1 MSAVR
6 GVMSVGMF
14 VALVTLIGA
23 WLAVESRAQTADK
36 PSIAGG
42 WTLNADQSDRQ
53 SDRDGDRSAGR
64 RDDGGGGYGRRGG
77 GRRGFGGGGFG
88 GGRGGYGRG
97 TPENAEEMAR
107 RRDAMRDIINPP
119 NHLVVTQTDS
129 MVVMTGPDGRTT
141 RLSPDGKKVKDENTG
156 IERRTKWDAGKL
168 VSEISGA
175 GGMKLTETYALVPET
190 HQLRISVQIEGGRGG
205 QARTVTH
212 VYDSDGR

>member
-6 GVMSVGMF
+6 GVMSVGMV

-36 PSIAGG
+36 PSIGG
-42 WTLNADQSDRQ
+42 AWTLNADQSDRQ
-53 SDRDGDRSAGR
+53 SDRDGDRSEGR
-64 RDDGGGGYGRRGG
+64 RDGGGGYGRRGG
-77 GRRGFGGGGFG
+77 GRGGFGGGGFG

-97 TPENAEEMAR
+97 TPENTEEMAR

-175 GGMKLTETYALVPET
+175 GGMKLTETYVLVPET

-212 VYDSDGR
+212 VYDADVR

>member
-1 MSAVR
+1 
-6 GVMSVGMF
+6 
-14 VALVTLIGA
+14 
-23 WLAVESRAQTADK
+23 
-36 PSIAGG
+36 
-42 WTLNADQSDRQ
+42 
-53 SDRDGDRSAGR
+53 
-64 RDDGGGGYGRRGG
+64 
-77 GRRGFGGGGFG
+77 
-88 GGRGGYGRG
+88 
-97 TPENAEEMAR
+97 
-107 RRDAMRDIINPP
+107 MRDIINPP

-156 IERRTKWDAGKL
+156 IERRTRWDAGKL

-205 QARTVTH
+205 QARTVTD

>member
-6 GVMSVGMF
+6 GVMSVGIV
-14 VALVTLIGA
+14 VALVALIGA

-64 RDDGGGGYGRRGG
+64 RDNGGGGYGRRGG
-77 GRRGFGGGGFG
+77 GRGGFGGGGFG

>member
-64 RDDGGGGYGRRGG
+64 RDDGGGYGRRGG
-77 GRRGFGGGGFG
+77 GRGGFGGGGFG

-190 HQLRISVQIEGGRGG
+190 HQLRISAQIEGGRGG

>member
-1 MSAVR
+1 
-6 GVMSVGMF
+6 MSVGMF

-64 RDDGGGGYGRRGG
+64 RDNGGGGYGRRGG
-77 GRRGFGGGGFG
+77 GRGGFGGGGFG

>member
-64 RDDGGGGYGRRGG
+64 RDNGGGGYGRRGG
-77 GRRGFGGGGFG
+77 GRGGFGGGGFG

-190 HQLRISVQIEGGRGG
+190 HQLRISVQIEGRRGG

>member
-129 MVVMTGPDGRTT
+129 MVVVTGPDGRTT

>member
-64 RDDGGGGYGRRGG
+64 RDNGGGGYGRRGG
-77 GRRGFGGGGFG
+77 GRGGFGGGGFG

-190 HQLRISVQIEGGRGG
+190 HQLRISAQIEGGRGG

>member
-23 WLAVESRAQTADK
+23 WLAAESRAQTADK

-64 RDDGGGGYGRRGG
+64 RDDGGGG
-77 GRRGFGGGGFG
+77 FGGGGCG

-129 MVVMTGPDGRTT
+129 MVVKIGRA
-141 RLSPDGKKVKDENTG
+141 S
-156 IERRTKWDAGKL
+156 
-168 VSEISGA
+168 
-175 GGMKLTETYALVPET
+175 
-190 HQLRISVQIEGGRGG
+190 
-205 QARTVTH
+205 
-212 VYDSDGR
+212 

>member
-1 MSAVR
+1 MLTAPADRRPMSAVR

-77 GRRGFGGGGFG
+77 GRGGFGGGGFG
-88 GGRGGYGRG
+88 GGG
-97 TPENAEEMAR
+97 
-107 RRDAMRDIINPP
+107 
-119 NHLVVTQTDS
+119 
-129 MVVMTGPDGRTT
+129 
-141 RLSPDGKKVKDENTG
+141 
-156 IERRTKWDAGKL
+156 
-168 VSEISGA
+168 
-175 GGMKLTETYALVPET
+175 
-190 HQLRISVQIEGGRGG
+190 GGRGG
-205 QARTVTH
+205 GAPREPQEKSPR
-212 VYDSDGR
+212 

>member
-23 WLAVESRAQTADK
+23 WLAAESRAQTADK

-156 IERRTKWDAGKL
+156 IERRTRWDAGKL

-205 QARTVTH
+205 QARTVTD

>member
-6 GVMSVGMF
+6 GVMSVGMV

>member
-77 GRRGFGGGGFG
+77 GRGGFGGGGFG

>member
-77 GRRGFGGGGFG
+77 GRGGFGGGGFG

-175 GGMKLTETYALVPET
+175 GGMKLTETYVLVPET

>member
-1 MSAVR
+1 AGDADGACRQEGPMSAVR

-64 RDDGGGGYGRRGG
+64 RD
-77 GRRGFGGGGFG
+77 FGGGGFG

-205 QARTVTH
+205 QARTATH

>member
-64 RDDGGGGYGRRGG
+64 RDNGGGGYGRRGG
-77 GRRGFGGGGFG
+77 GRGGFGGGGFG

>member
-77 GRRGFGGGGFG
+77 GRGGFGGGGFG

-129 MVVMTGPDGRTT
+129 MVVVTGPDGRTT

>member
-64 RDDGGGGYGRRGG
+64 RDNGGGGYGRRGG
-77 GRRGFGGGGFG
+77 GRGGFGGGGFG

-205 QARTVTH
+205 QARTATH

>member
-77 GRRGFGGGGFG
+77 GRGGFGGGGFG

-156 IERRTKWDAGKL
+156 IERRTRWDAGKL

>member
-23 WLAVESRAQTADK
+23 WLAAESRAQTADK

-64 RDDGGGGYGRRGG
+64 RDNGGGGYGRRGG
-77 GRRGFGGGGFG
+77 GRGGFGGGGFG

-119 NHLVVTQTDS
+119 NHLVVTQADS
-129 MVVMTGPDGRTT
+129 VVVMTGPDGRTT

-205 QARTVTH
+205 QARTVTD